1 MISPKG
7 RYGVYREAIDTYGAY
22 HQTMM
27 AFEEM
32 AELMKEL
39 SKSLRGADNVEQ
51 IAEEIADVQ
60 IMLDQMMMLHGCD
73 GLTANYKTAKIDR
86 LAARLKE
93 ERHA

>member
-1 MISPKG
+1 MISPQG
-7 RYGVYREAIDTYGAY
+7 RYGVYREALDTYGVY

-39 SKSLRGADNVEQ
+39 SKSLRGADNVES

-60 IMLDQMMMLHGCD
+60 IMLDQIMMLHGCD
-73 GLTANYKTAKIDR
+73 GLVANYKTAKIER

-93 ERHA
+93 EQHA